1 MAEKKFTKGSE
12 EWLFFQDFYRLCQS
26 IWIVENSDEYWDDVF
41 QKTNELYKKYPDDF
55 CKGQVLALIDYLDKK
70 AIKLK
75 SGFEEEN

>member
-26 IWIVENSDEYWDDVF
+26 IWIVEDSDDYWEDVIK
-41 QKTNELYKKYPDDF
+41 KTNELYKKYPDDF

-75 SGFEEEN
+75 QDLREGN